1 MPLSL
6 LNPWVILSLVGFF
19 LLSTAGTGTLMY
31 IRGRDDM
38 KAAYT
43 EQQLTAANKALVDAG
58 KNNQIA
64 DKAGKDHEVQIQII
78 HDKGRDIVNTIRIP
92 PDADPLLPI
101 WFVRLWDRF
110 ASRSLTADAYSG
122 KSDSD
127 PSDVR
132 LSEARTMLG
141 KWADEYYAC
150 RQQVIDTGKL
160 NPVLPPPPAEAK
172 SFFSKLNPF

>member
-1 MPLSL
+1 
-6 LNPWVILSLVGFF
+6 
-19 LLSTAGTGTLMY
+19 MY
-31 IRGRDDM
+31 IRGKDDM

-64 DKAGKDHEVQIQII
+64 NKAGQDHETQVQIIRE
-78 HDKGRDIVNTIRIP
+78 KGRDIIHTVVVP

-110 ASRSLTADAYSG
+110 ASRSLTADAYPG

-160 NPVLPPPPAEAK
+160 NPVLPPPQAEK
-172 SFFSKLNPF
+172 KGLFDRLNPF

>member
-6 LNPWVILSLVGFF
+6 LNPWVILGIVGLF
-19 LLSTAGTGTLMY
+19 LLSNASTGTLLY
-31 IRGRDDM
+31 IRGKDDQI
-38 KAAYT
+38 AYQNT
-43 EQQLTAANKALVDAG
+43 IELKKANKALADG
-58 KNNQIA
+58 EKNNRIA
-64 DKAGKDHEVQIQII
+64 HEAGVTHEREVQIIRE
-78 HDKGRDIVNTIRIP
+78 KGRDIIRTVQVP
-92 PDADPLLPI
+92 PDADPFMPV

-110 ASRSLTADAYSG
+110 ASRSLTADAYPG

-141 KWADEYYAC
+141 KWADDYYTC

-160 NPVLPPPPAEAK
+160 NPVLPPPPEK
-172 SFFSKLNPF
+172 KVSLFEKLNPF